1 MFGQIMSAIGG
12 LSGVGSVLGP
22 VLGFVGQEASNDANI
37 MLARENRHHAE
48 QLSNTQYQR
57 AVTDMKAAGL
67 NPALMF
73 KNAGPAPTPVTQ
85 AAQTQSEMGAAVA
98 SAAQLSSAFA
108 TVEKIGAELG
118 LIQAQEKNVQA
129 QTITEMAKEKN
140 VKALTDLYGAN
151 TAKSIMETITES
163 NRPALVQAQTGQSQ
177 ASAFANYASGASSYE
192 KAARDRVEADIGRQT
207 YRFRGDFGQGFLGD
221 QANSID
227 ALVRRF
233 FEGLGMTPP
242 RR

>member
-22 VLGFVGQEASNDANI
+22 VLGLIGQEASNDANI
-37 MLARENRHHAE
+37 MLARENRYHAE
-48 QLSNTQYQR
+48 NLSNTQYQR
-57 AVTDMKAAGL
+57 AVSDMKAAGL

-118 LIQAQEKNVQA
+118 LIKAQEKNVQA
-129 QTITEMAKEKN
+129 QTVTEMAKPKN
-140 VKALTDLYGAN
+140 VEALTQLYGAN
-151 TAKSIMETITES
+151 TAKSIAETITETE
-163 NRPALVQAQTGQSQ
+163 RPAFVRSQTGQSQ
-177 ASAFANYASGASSYE
+177 ASAFANYAAGGRDLDIAE
-192 KAARDRVEADIGRQT
+192 KTRVETGQLREFGR
-207 YRFRGDFGQGFLGD
+207 GFLGD

-227 ALVRRF
+227 ALVRRLF
-233 FEGLGMTPP
+233 DSLGLAPP

>member
-1 MFGQIMSAIGG
+1 MLGG
-12 LSGVGSVLGP
+12 LLSGAGALLGP
-22 VLGFVGQEASNDANI
+22 VLGYIGQEETNDTNT
-37 MLARENRHHAE
+37 MLNRENRYWQE
-48 QLSNTQYQR
+48 EMSNTQYQR
-57 AVTDMKAAGL
+57 AVSDMRKAGL

-73 KNAGPAPTPVTQ
+73 KNAGPAPTPNTQ
-85 AAQTQSEMGAAVA
+85 AAQQQSELGAAVA

-129 QTITEMAKEKN
+129 QTVTEMAKPKN
-140 VKALTDLYGAN
+140 VEALTQLYGAN
-151 TAKSIMETITES
+151 TAKSIAETITETQ
-163 NRPALVQAQTGQSQ
+163 RPALVRSQTAQSDS
-177 ASAFANYASGASSYE
+177 SAYSNYASGASSYE

-207 YRFRGDFGQGFLGD
+207 YRFRGDFGQGLLGD

-233 FEGLGMTPP
+233 FEGLGLTPP